1 MKSKSNQALPD
12 RTTDMSAWYQEV
24 IARAELAEHAAVKGC
39 MVIRP
44 YGYAIWEFIQSTL
57 DARIKAR
64 GVSNTC
70 FPMLIPES
78 YLSREKDHVEGF
90 APEVAV
96 VTYAGGEELQ
106 ERLIV
111 RPTSETIV
119 HESMARWINSYRDLP
134 LRINQW
140 GNVVRW
146 EKRPRL
152 FLRNTEFLWQE
163 GHTAHATEAE
173 ARQEVAEM
181 VTVYDDFV
189 SEVLAIPTVCGVKS
203 EKEKFA
209 GAVESHSIEGLM
221 PDGKGLQMGTIHYL
235 GENFSRMASVTFL
248 DKDGEQKFVH
258 MTSWGVSTRL
268 IGALIMVHGDDR
280 GLVLPP
286 EVAPS
291 QVVIVPVAAE
301 KDPELVMSRVSEVA
315 QQLRG
320 LGLRVQVDDRDG
332 VKPGAKFYQHEM
344 RGVPLRIEIGPRD
357 AAQNTLV
364 CAWRFAGE
372 KEHLSMDA
380 LETLPDR
387 LSDVQRAMFE
397 KTSTDL
403 TEHTISVYS
412 KDEFVGRL
420 NRQDGF
426 ISARWCGSP
435 ACERAIKEETSAT
448 TRNMPYVVHMHEE
461 GNCIWCDDPATTTVF
476 FSKSY

>member
-1 MKSKSNQALPD
+1 MKSKINQALPD

-24 IARAELAEHAAVKGC
+24 IARAELAEHAPVKGC

-44 YGYAIWEFIQSTL
+44 YGYAIWEFIQSAL

-119 HESMARWINSYRDLP
+119 HESMSRWINSYRDLP

-181 VTVYDDFV
+181 VTVYYDFA
-189 SEVLAIPTVCGVKS
+189 SEVLAMPTVCGVKS

-357 AAQNTLV
+357 AVQNTLV
-364 CAWRFAGE
+364 CAWRFVGE

-380 LETLPDR
+380 LGTLPDR
-387 LSDVQRAMFE
+387 LSEVQRAMLE

-403 TEHTISVYS
+403 TEHTISVHS
-412 KDEFVGRL
+412 KDEFIERL

-435 ACERAIKEETSAT
+435 ACEKAIKEETSAT
-448 TRNMPYVVHMHEE
+448 IRNMPYKHGRDGGV
-461 GNCIWCDDPATTTVF
+461 CIWCDHPATKTVI
-476 FSKSY
+476 FSKAY

>member
-1 MKSKSNQALPD
+1 MKANSKQVLPD

-24 IARAELAEHAAVKGC
+24 IARAELAEHAPIKGC

-44 YGYAIWEFIQSTL
+44 YGYAIWEFIQSAL
-57 DARIKAR
+57 DTRIKAR
-64 GVSNTC
+64 GVSNAC
-70 FPMLIPES
+70 FPMFIPES
-78 YLSREKDHVEGF
+78 YLAREKDHVEGF

-96 VTYAGGEELQ
+96 VTYAGGEELK

-119 HESMARWINSYRDLP
+119 HESMSRWITSYRDLP
-134 LRINQW
+134 LKLNQW

-173 ARQEVAEM
+173 ARQEVADM
-181 VTVYDDFV
+181 VAVYHDFV
-189 SEVLAIPTVCGVKS
+189 ADILAIPVVCGLKS

-221 PDGKGLQMGTIHYL
+221 PDGKGLQMGTVHYL
-235 GENFSRMASVTFL
+235 GENFSRMANVNFL
-248 DKDGEQKFVH
+248 DKDGVQKFVH

-268 IGALIMVHGDDR
+268 IGALIMIHGDER

-286 EVAPS
+286 KVAPVH
-291 QVVIVPVAAE
+291 VVIVPIAVE
-301 KDPELVMSRVSEVA
+301 KDPELVMSRVGEVA
-315 QQLRG
+315 QKLREY
-320 LGLRVQVDDRDG
+320 GLRVQVDDRDG

-344 RGVPLRIEIGPRD
+344 RGVPLRIEVGPRD
-357 AAQNTLV
+357 VAQNTFV
-364 CAWRFAGE
+364 CAWRFTGE

-380 LETLPDR
+380 LGTLPDR
-387 LSDVQRAMFE
+387 LDEVQRAMLMKASAE
-397 KTSTDL
+397 MTA
-403 TEHTISVYS
+403 HTISAHS
-412 KDEFVGRL
+412 KDELIERL

-426 ISARWCGSP
+426 ISARWCKKP
-435 ACERAIKEETSAT
+435 TCEKAIKEETSAT
-448 TRNMPYVVHMHEE
+448 TRNMPYEHTHE
-461 GNCIWCDDPATTTVF
+461 GGKCIWCDDPATTTVLF
-476 FSKSY
+476 AKAY

>member
-12 RTTDMSAWYQEV
+12 RATDMSAWYQEV
-24 IARAELAEHAAVKGC
+24 IARAELAEHAPVKGC

-44 YGYAIWEFIQSTL
+44 YGYAIWEFIQSAL

-64 GVSNTC
+64 GVSNTY
-70 FPMLIPES
+70 FPMFIPES

-96 VTYAGGEELQ
+96 VTYAGGEELK

-181 VTVYDDFV
+181 VAVYYDFV
-189 SEVLAIPTVCGVKS
+189 SEVLAMPTVCGVKS
-203 EKEKFA
+203 ENEKFA

-235 GENFSRMASVTFL
+235 GENFSRMANVTFL

-280 GLVLPP
+280 GLALPP

-301 KDPELVMSRVSEVA
+301 KEPELVMSRVSEVA
-315 QQLRG
+315 QQLRN
-320 LGLRVQVDDRDG
+320 LGLRVQVDDRG
-332 VKPGAKFYQHEM
+332 GMKPGAKFYQHEM

-357 AAQNTLV
+357 ATQNTLV
-364 CAWRFAGE
+364 CAWRFTGE

-387 LSDVQRAMFE
+387 LSGVQRAML
-397 KTSTDL
+397 KKASADL
-403 TEHTISVYS
+403 SEHTIAAHSR
-412 KDEFVGRL
+412 DELIERL
-420 NRQDGF
+420 NWQDGF

-435 ACERAIKEETSAT
+435 ACEKAIKEETSAT
-448 TRNMPYVVHMHEE
+448 TRNMPYEHAHE
-461 GNCIWCDDPATTTVF
+461 GNECFWCGNQALKTAL
-476 FSKSY
+476 FSKAY

>member
-1 MKSKSNQALPD
+1 MKSKSNQTLPD
-12 RTTDMSAWYQEV
+12 RTAYMSAWYQEV
-24 IARAELAEHAAVKGC
+24 IARAELAEHAPVKGC

-44 YGYAIWEFIQSTL
+44 YGYAIWEFIQSAL

-70 FPMLIPES
+70 FPMFIPES

-134 LRINQW
+134 LKINQW

-181 VTVYDDFV
+181 VAVYHDFV
-189 SEVLAIPTVCGVKS
+189 SEVLAMPTVCGVKS

-235 GENFSRMASVTFL
+235 GENFSRMANVTFL

-258 MTSWGVSTRL
+258 MTSWGVSTRM
-268 IGALIMVHGDDR
+268 IGALIMIHGDDR

-301 KDPELVMSRVSEVA
+301 KEPELVMSRVSEVA
-315 QQLRG
+315 QRLRD

-332 VKPGAKFYQHEM
+332 LKPGAKFYQHEM

-357 AAQNTLV
+357 AAQNTFV
-364 CAWRFAGE
+364 CAWRFTGE

-387 LSDVQRAMFE
+387 LGDVQRAMLE
-397 KTSTDL
+397 KASADL
-403 TEHTISVYS
+403 GEHTISVHS
-412 KDEFVGRL
+412 KDELIERL

-435 ACERAIKEETSAT
+435 ACEKAIKEETSAT
-448 TRNMPYVVHMHEE
+448 TRNMPYEHTHEE
-461 GNCIWCDDPATTTVF
+461 GNCIWCDDPATTTVLF
-476 FSKSY
+476 AKAY